1 MESLAGEEYPEES
14 MGVAPE
20 IVEKALEQAARKLI
34 DEIFKIRSFLSDIRK
49 SIEARTDILRI
60 GRAIKTEQLCYLS
73 IDSGFT
79 APSIELVGGYLGI
92 ILVTTV
98 LYGSRCGRN
107 SVDSKLYSKLWFNED
122 LTEGIA
128 KYYER
133 LVAKKLLEEKKQRRL
148 DFDVLLLDGEIVPR
162 GFLQRRA
169 EYKDF
174 LARTVEITGE
184 ILRLADKTDTAVVGV
199 LKRSYSRD
207 IVNILGFHGLRL
219 SDKAVLSLVLSP
231 GEYLIAGNHM
241 DIYNEL
247 LKLGDKP
254 GVNRKWLR
262 TRLHWYESLVNNI
275 PEGYT
280 VKLAFYKAYRTIYP
294 TSTKI
299 EYVTSNSLHEDQ
311 LISSLIHV
319 SAGSGIPAPID
330 YADVF
335 STVTKELKHTA
346 YQKLLAEVAKKA
358 GGEARDIL
366 SLLSLMNPEKLTHII
381 G

>member
-1 MESLAGEEYPEES
+1 LESLAGEEYPEES